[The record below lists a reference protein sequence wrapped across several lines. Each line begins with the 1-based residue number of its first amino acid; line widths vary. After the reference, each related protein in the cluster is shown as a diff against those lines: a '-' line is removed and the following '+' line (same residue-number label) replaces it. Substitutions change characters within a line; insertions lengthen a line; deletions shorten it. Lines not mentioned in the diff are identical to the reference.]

1 MPLVR
6 PSLGVAAARVGANYV
21 RLLFV
26 SVFAVSQPSLAAER
40 DVAANHD
47 FFEKK
52 IRPVLVEQCY
62 KCHSTTA
69 GKTEGGLALDTRSA
83 MRAGGASGPAVVPSD
98 EEKSLI
104 LAAIRHDG
112 LAMPPDRKL
121 PTEVIADFERWIAD
135 GAADPREGAAPVAK
149 PTVDYTEARNHWAF
163 QPVAV
168 VAPPTNADQAWA
180 LDPIDRFILAKLE
193 ASGHKPAAEAD
204 ARTLLRRATFLTTGL
219 PPTPADVAAL
229 GTSNKLGTAEYQV
242 LVDRQLASPEFGVR
256 WGRHWLDT
264 ARYAESNGKF
274 MNLWWPHAWRYRDYV
289 IDAVNRDLPYD
300 RFLREQIAGDL
311 LPAENDAARTA
322 QTIATGFLAIGSK
335 SYEEGS
341 ARERLLIETADDQID
356 VVMRGMLGVT
366 VGCARCHDHK
376 FDPIPQTDYYA
387 LAGIFLSSDPLAG
400 PGPKHNGFKGSDFS
414 YQTIG
419 ADAEKLRVPYEAHD
433 KLARDAESLRGKQA
447 SDRYR
452 RVKTKTSLENDRK
465 AAAAKL
471 PVDEAALA
479 ALDAKIKVE
488 ADKIAEWDITIA
500 ATKKEIERLNSSYP
514 PAPDYAMAMRDGDK
528 PADCALRIRGEWK
541 RSGHAVPRG
550 MPSFAKFADMS
561 KIDSKQSG
569 RLQLADWV
577 ADPRNP
583 LTARVAVNRIW
594 YQLFGQG
601 LVTTLDNFGTL
612 GDRPSHPELL
622 DYLAAEFIRDGWST
636 KRFVRRL
643 MLTRTFRLAVDEHS
657 PLVAIDPDNRLF
669 GRRVAHRLEAE
680 AIRDAMLAAAGTLN
694 LKRPAG
700 SQIMKSTVD
709 SANSIQVP
717 PPGELDRTERSIYL
731 TIVRSALPEILT
743 LFDFPDPSLPAAK
756 RERRTM
762 ATQAL
767 YLMNS
772 PAVVAQA
779 QKLAERVLDDKS
791 LTTDAARID
800 RAYVLCFGRPVRSNE
815 QQRVL
820 AYLTQS
826 TTADDSAAAKPT
838 AKPDTTPES
847 KRLNAWTSFC
857 QTLFAS
863 AEFRYLP

>member
-1 MPLVR
+1 MPSVR
-6 PSLGVAAARVGANYV
+6 SLLAAAARVGMIHL
-21 RLLFV
+21 RLPLL
-26 SVFAVSQPSLAAER
+26 AVLGVAFLWTLPVAGAAER
-40 DVAANHD
+40 DTAANHD

-52 IRPVLVEQCY
+52 IRPVLIEHCY
-62 KCHSTTA
+62 KCHSTAA
-69 GKTEGGLALDTRSA
+69 GKIEGGLALDTRRA
-83 MRAGGASGPAVVPSD
+83 MRAGGSSGPAVVPSD
-98 EEKSLI
+98 EQKSLI

-121 PTEVIADFERWIAD
+121 PAEVIADFERWIAD
-135 GAADPREGAAPVAK
+135 GAADPRDGAAPVAK
-149 PTVDYTEARNHWAF
+149 PTIDYAEARKHWSF
-163 QPVAV
+163 QPVQV
-168 VAPPTNADQAWA
+168 VAPPPNADPAWA
-180 LDPIDRFILAKLE
+180 LDPIDRFVLAKLE
-193 ASGHKPAAEAD
+193 ASGLKPAAEAD
-204 ARTLLRRATFLTTGL
+204 ARTLLRRTTFLTTGL
-219 PPTPADVAAL
+219 PPTPAEVAAV
-229 GTSNKLGTAEYQV
+229 GTSNKLAEAEYRQ

-289 IDAVNRDLPYD
+289 VDALNRDLPYD

-311 LPAENDAARTA
+311 LPAENDAARAA
-322 QTIATGFLAIGSK
+322 QITATGFLALGSK

-356 VVMRGMLGVT
+356 VVMRGMLGIT
-366 VGCARCHDHK
+366 AACARCHDHK

-400 PGPKHNGFKGSDFS
+400 PGPKHNGFKGSDFA

-433 KLARDAESLRGKQA
+433 KLARDTESLRGKHA

-452 RVKTKTSLENDRK
+452 HIKAKAALEIDRK
-465 AAAAKL
+465 AAAAKM
-471 PVDEAALA
+471 PVDDAALA

-488 ADKIAEWDITIA
+488 TDKIAEWDVKITAI
-500 ATKKEIERLNSSYP
+500 KKEIERLNASYP
-514 PAPDYAMAMRDGDK
+514 PSPDYAMALRDGDK
-528 PADCALRIRGEWK
+528 PADCALRIRGDWK
-541 RSGHAVPRG
+541 RSGQVVPRG
-550 MPSFAKFADMS
+550 VPSFAKFADLQ
-561 KIDSKQSG
+561 KIAPNQSG
-569 RLQLADWV
+569 RLQLADWI
-577 ADPRNP
+577 ADARNP

-601 LVTTLDNFGTL
+601 LVATLDNFGTL

-622 DYLAAEFIRDGWST
+622 DYLAAEFVRDGWST
-636 KRFVRRL
+636 KRFIRRL
-643 MLTRTFRLAVDEHS
+643 MLTRTFRLSVDDHS

-669 GRRVAHRLEAE
+669 GRRTAQRLEAE
-680 AIRDAMLAAAGTLN
+680 AIRDAMLAAAGTLD

-700 SQIMKSTVD
+700 SQIMKSGVD
-709 SANSIQVP
+709 SANSIQTP
-717 PPGELDRTERSIYL
+717 PAGELDRAERSIYL
-731 TIVRSALPEILT
+731 TIIRAALPEMLT

-772 PAVVAQA
+772 PTVVAQA
-779 QKLAERVLDDKS
+779 KKLAARVLDDKS
-791 LTTDAARID
+791 LSTDAARID
-800 RAYVLCFGRPVRSNE
+800 RAYILCFGRPVRTSE
-815 QQRVL
+815 QQRIV
-820 AYLTQS
+820 AYLAES
-826 TTADDSAAAKPT
+826 TGAFGT
-838 AKPDTTPES
+838 KPDA
-847 KRLNAWTSFC
+847 RLNAWTSFC

>member
-1 MPLVR
+1 MPSVRSLLGAATCLVTLR
-6 PSLGVAAARVGANYV
+6 SCYALSAVIVAI
-21 RLLFV
+21 
-26 SVFAVSQPSLAAER
+26 VFSTTLPTAAAER
-40 DVAANHD
+40 DSAASHD

-52 IRPVLVEQCY
+52 IRPVLVEHCY

-69 GKTEGGLALDTRSA
+69 GKIEGGLALDTRRA
-83 MRAGGASGPAVVPSD
+83 MRTGGASGPAVVPSD

-121 PTEVIADFERWIAD
+121 SAEVIADFERWIAD

-149 PTVDYTEARNHWAF
+149 PTVDYAEACKHWAF
-163 QPVAV
+163 QPVVV
-168 VAPPTNADQAWA
+168 VAPPVYADSAWA

-193 ASGHKPAAEAD
+193 ASGLKPAAEAD

-219 PPTPADVAAL
+219 PPTPADVAAI
-229 GTSNKLGTAEYQV
+229 GSSNKLGAAEYRA
-242 LVDRQLASPEFGVR
+242 LVDRLLQSPEFGVR

-289 IDAVNRDLPYD
+289 VDALNRDLPYD

-311 LPAENDAARTA
+311 LPAENETARAAQIT
-322 QTIATGFLAIGSK
+322 ATGLLALGSK

-356 VVMRGMLGVT
+356 VVMRGMLGIT
-366 VGCARCHDHK
+366 AACARCHDHK

-400 PGPKHNGFKGSDFS
+400 PGPKHNGFKGSDFA

-419 ADAEKLRVPYEAHD
+419 ANAEKLRVPYEAHD
-433 KLARDAESLRGKQA
+433 KLTRETESLRGKHA

-452 RVKTKTSLENDRK
+452 HVKAKTALEIDRK
-465 AAAAKL
+465 ALAAKM
-471 PVDEAALA
+471 PVDDAALA

-488 ADKIAEWDITIA
+488 ADKIAEWDLKITAI
-500 ATKKEIERLNSSYP
+500 KKEIERLNASYP
-514 PAPDYAMAMRDGDK
+514 PSPDYAMAMRDGEK
-528 PADCALRIRGEWK
+528 PADCALRIRGDWK
-541 RSGHAVPRG
+541 RSGTVVPRG
-550 MPSFAKFADMS
+550 VLSFAKFAAME
-561 KIDSKQSG
+561 KIAPNQSG

-577 ADPRNP
+577 ADARNP

-594 YQLFGQG
+594 HQLFGQG

-622 DYLAAEFIRDGWST
+622 DYLAAEFVRDGWST

-643 MLTRTFRLAVDEHS
+643 MLTRTFRLAVDESS
-657 PLVAIDPDNRLF
+657 PLVGLDPDNRLF
-669 GRRVAHRLEAE
+669 GRRVAQRLEAE
-680 AIRDAMLAAAGTLN
+680 AIRDAMLAAAGTLD
-694 LKRPAG
+694 LKRPSG
-700 SQIMKSTVD
+700 SQIMKSSVD
-709 SANSIQVP
+709 SANSIQTP

-731 TIVRSALPEILT
+731 TIVRAALPEMFT

-779 QKLAERVLDDKS
+779 KKLAERVLDDKT

-800 RAYVLCFGRPVRSNE
+800 RAYVLCFGRPVRDNE
-815 QQRVL
+815 QQRVV
-820 AYLTQS
+820 AYLAE
-826 TTADDSAAAKPT
+826 TTSAAG
-838 AKPDTTPES
+838 AKPDARTI
-847 KRLNAWTSFC
+847 AWTSFC